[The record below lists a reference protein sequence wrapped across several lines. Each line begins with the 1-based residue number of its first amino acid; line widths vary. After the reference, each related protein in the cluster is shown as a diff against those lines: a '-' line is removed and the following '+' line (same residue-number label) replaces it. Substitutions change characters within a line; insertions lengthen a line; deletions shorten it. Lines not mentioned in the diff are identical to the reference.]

1 MPYTVIYD
9 AQDRPIA
16 YGPADN
22 GDGWSHPVPI
32 GGRSATSD
40 VVPDIYVAPAD
51 SVTMRQARLAL
62 LSVDKLAQVNAAIAA
77 IPDATQRAAAE
88 IEWEY
93 AQTVDRDSPF
103 VQMLGTALALDLD
116 ALFTLAAQQ

>member
-1 MPYTVIYD
+1 MKYFKRPSGEVYAFEIDGSQDHLITPDMLPMSQAEVAAHLTPTVI
-9 AQDRPIA
+9 
-16 YGPADN
+16 
-22 GDGWSHPVPI
+22 VP
-32 GGRSATSD
+32 T
-40 VVPDIYVAPAD
+40 

-62 LSVDKLAQVNAAIAA
+62 LAVDKLAQVNAAIAA

-116 ALFTLAAQQ
+116 ALFTAAAAL

>member
-1 MPYTVIYD
+1 MKYLKHTDGRVFAFELD
-9 AQDRPIA
+9 GSQDHLIT
-16 YGPADN
+16 ADMRTM
-22 GDGWSHPVPI
+22 SQAEVAAHLTPPPP
-32 GGRSATSD
+32 
-40 VVPDIYVAPAD
+40 VVPA

-62 LSVDKLAQVNAAIAA
+62 LSVGKLAQVNAAIEA

-116 ALFTLAAQQ
+116 AMFTLAAQQ

>member
-1 MPYTVIYD
+1 MITEINVTTGLVSQRQMT
-9 AQDRPIA
+9 AEELA
-16 YGPADN
+16 AL
-22 GDGWSHPVPI
+22 
-32 GGRSATSD
+32 SASQVTSI
-40 VVPDIYVAPAD
+40 PT

-62 LSVDKLAQVNAAIAA
+62 LSVGKLAQVNAAIAA

-116 ALFTLAAQQ
+116 TLFTLASQQ

>member
-1 MPYTVIYD
+1 MITEINVTTGVVSH
-9 AQDRPIA
+9 RPMTAEELAALSVSPSVGI
-16 YGPADN
+16 PN
-22 GDGWSHPVPI
+22 
-32 GGRSATSD
+32 
-40 VVPDIYVAPAD
+40 

-62 LSVDKLAQVNAAIAA
+62 LSVGKLAQVNAAIAA

-116 ALFTLAAQQ
+116 ALFTAAAAL

>member
-1 MPYTVIYD
+1 MKYFQHTDGRVFAFELDGSQDHLITADMRPMTQAEVD
-9 AQDRPIA
+9 AHLAPI
-16 YGPADN
+16 
-22 GDGWSHPVPI
+22 
-32 GGRSATSD
+32 
-40 VVPDIYVAPAD
+40 VVTPT

-62 LSVDKLAQVNAAIAA
+62 LSAGKLAQVNAAIAA

-93 AQTVDRDSPF
+93 AQTVDRGSPF